1 MQSLLAASCSDGT
14 LIQVGSD
21 LELVR
26 SIYDAWTRGD
36 YSSVGWADPDIE
48 FSMVGSIDSQDVRGV
63 AEMARAWGSF
73 LSSWEGF
80 AVECEEVLETEDGA
94 VLTRFRGTGKRSGV
108 WLDEWKGANRF
119 TIRDGKVVRLVLYED
134 RARALADCGVEPGT

>member
-94 VLTRFRGTGKRSGV
+94 LVLTRFRGTGKRSGV
-108 WLDEWKGANRF
+108 WLDEWKG
-119 TIRDGKVVRLVLYED
+119 ED